1 MSETFYVLSSKEA
14 AWGFL
19 PGVVGTLPD
28 AVDRR
33 AKPREVLERL
43 LLDALSRR
51 PCGVAFSGGRD
62 SSLVLAVATHVAR
75 REGLP
80 DPLPI
85 TRVFPGIADAD
96 ETEWQEL
103 VIRHLGLS
111 DWCRLSFHDEVDILS
126 PTARDHLVEHGL
138 VWPPALTASSPLY
151 EQVKGGTL
159 IDGEGG
165 DEVLGVDAHRIAW
178 VASHILYPRP
188 VRRWRIRAALGSI
201 APRRMRARG
210 VRSRQSADERPWLR
224 PDAKAEFDAE
234 LIRMQLDMP
243 LSFAASVRQ
252 VPMRRGQLLA
262 NRSRE
267 LHARGFGVRLESPLL
282 DSEFVHAI
290 ARLGGFIGP
299 GDRTAVLRELA
310 SDLLPDVVLARL
322 GKASFNNAYMGRYSV
337 DFARRW
343 SGDGLDAQLVDVAE
357 LRAEWLGSKPSAPT
371 AALLQQAWLATEG
384 SSHASESLIG

>member
-1 MSETFYVLSSKEA
+1 VNDGFYVLNPKEA

-33 AKPREVLERL
+33 AHPREVLEKL
-43 LLDALSRR
+43 LLDALQHR

-62 SSLVLAVATHVAR
+62 SSLVLAIATCVAR

-80 DPLPI
+80 DPVPI
-85 TRVFPGIADAD
+85 TRVFPGLPDAD
-96 ETEWQEL
+96 ESEWQEL
-103 VIRHLGLS
+103 VIRHLGLGE
-111 DWCRLSFHDEVDILS
+111 WCRLSFHDEVDILS

-151 EQVKGGTL
+151 EQLAGGTL

-165 DEVLGVDAHRIAW
+165 DEVLGVDTHRIAW
-178 VASHILYPRP
+178 IASLLLYPRP
-188 VRRWRIRAALGSI
+188 LRRWRIRAAVGSI
-201 APRRMRARG
+201 APRRIRARG
-210 VRSRQSADERPWLR
+210 VRSRQVADERPWLR
-224 PDAKAEFDAE
+224 PAAKAELDAE
-234 LIRMQLDMP
+234 LVRMQLDAP

-290 ARLGGFIGP
+290 ARLGGFVGP

-322 GKASFNNAYMGRYSV
+322 SKASFNNAYLGRYSV

-343 SGDGLDAQLVDVAE
+343 SGHGLNDQLVDVAR
-357 LRAEWLGSKPSAPT
+357 LRAEWLGSKPSAGT

-384 SSHASESLIG
+384 SSHASGSLTG